1 MIKHRS
7 YRDIQFYTPRIV
19 SDRGTVRVRLAEFSP
34 CLTMSDSQNSSAA
47 TLLSCEHSRLRRAE
61 RLVSKRDL
69 QAALKHGS
77 RVVSLSQRGLP
88 VWKYSFADVVFIVD
102 QTLTKEITCWAQPG
116 AGLDVEK
123 QHITSEM
130 ERAHQAARIR
140 LQNNCSWTS
149 HTVVVVDQ
157 SGSMRKTDLAGGAT
171 RSDAVWLTLAV
182 DFVAKHI
189 EAGTA
194 TAMDVVSVI
203 SMGADSKVLIDRQPH
218 DWLLFNKVVDLL
230 RTQEPFFDGNYV
242 PALDAAERLLLS
254 NEFGACALSLF
265 FLSDG
270 KPSDRLPKETM
281 EPGSSCMM
289 TGFVKLMSQ
298 CIDSLASR
306 FGRRLSVTTV
316 GFGGPGEDFRVLE
329 KLAERPAQFGCVSR
343 FISAEL
349 NVAVLGAA
357 FSSISSSL
365 NSTKTELTAVGGSSQ
380 RAVRDV
386 RRQARDTVGKD
397 TRPDSDWLVYMFG
410 KGWHGERREW
420 VPAGPQKGWK
430 DNISMISPEAYGVAF
445 KANYFGEGAERLV
458 REFREV
464 GLDGTFV
471 GLPLVAKE
479 SRFQA
484 DVANMDPERQI
495 NFHRTFCDTQVRASG
510 LAAVF
515 NSKLAQLPRYNRKTT
530 PIVSFLECTVYVVD
544 DISMGRTGFL
554 VEKQLDPT
562 KYKKWNDNQGFVDG
576 QAAVPVGALEP
587 LSAGGAL
594 GALIEEDEEADSDEE
609 EAPQPGDDDEI
620 CIDDIPQAFS
630 HFTYRYTQRKV
641 LVCDLQ
647 GVLSSNSSDPC
658 FEFTDPVIHFRSR
671 RGRNNVFGRTDR
683 GPKGVDDFFKSHTC
697 SPLCRALNRRWVKRV
712 GEQQRGAHLDGL
724 EDQVSNLKL

>member
-1 MIKHRS
+1 MFPRLPPPLAPCWEPIVTV
-7 YRDIQFYTPRIV
+7 TPAIV
-19 SDRGTVRVRLAEFSP
+19 R
-34 CLTMSDSQNSSAA
+34 LTMSDSQRTSAA
-47 TLLSCEHSRLRRAE
+47 TLLSCEHSRQRRAE

-69 QAALKHGS
+69 QAALKYGS
-77 RVVSLSQRGLP
+77 RVASLNQRGELA
-88 VWKYSFADVVFIVD
+88 WKCTFADVVFIVD
-102 QTLTKEITCWAQPG
+102 RTLTKEITCWAKPG

-130 ERAHQAARIR
+130 ERAHKAARTR
-140 LQNNCSWTS
+140 LQSRCSWTS

-203 SMGADSKVLIDRQPH
+203 SMGAGSKVLIDRQPH

-230 RTQEPFFDGNYV
+230 RTQEPCFDGNYV

-254 NEFGACALSLF
+254 NEFGACALTLF

-270 KPSDRLPKETM
+270 KPSDRLPKKTM
-281 EPGSSCMM
+281 ESGSTCTV
-289 TGFVKLMSQ
+289 TGFVKLMSKY
-298 CIDSLASR
+298 IDSLASR
-306 FGRRLSVTTV
+306 FGRRLSVITV

-329 KLAERPAQFGCVSR
+329 KLAERPAQFGCFSR
-343 FISAEL
+343 FFSAEL
-349 NVAVLGAA
+349 NVDTLGAA
-357 FSSISSSL
+357 FSSMASSL
-365 NSTKTELTAVGGSSQ
+365 YSTKTELTAVGGSSQ
-380 RAVRDV
+380 RPVRDV
-386 RRQARDTVGKD
+386 RRQARDTVGQD
-397 TRPDSDWLVYMFG
+397 TRPNSDWFVYMKG
-410 KGWHGERREW
+410 QGWHGERREW
-420 VPAGPQKGWK
+420 VPIGVEKGWHPIPP
-430 DNISMISPEAYGVAF
+430 ISRDAHGVAM
-445 KANYFGEGAERLV
+445 KAEYFGEGAERLV

-484 DVANMDPERQI
+484 DVANMDPERLI
-495 NFHRTFCDTQVRASG
+495 NFHRTFCDTQVRAAR

-515 NSKLAQLPRYNRKTT
+515 NNKLAQLPRYNRKST
-530 PIVSFLECTVYVVD
+530 PTISFLECTVYVVD
-544 DISMGRTGFL
+544 DVNLGRTGVL
-554 VEKQLDPT
+554 VEKQLDPM
-562 KYKKWNDNQGFVDG
+562 KYRKWNDNQGFVDG
-576 QAAVPVGALEP
+576 QAAVPVGALV
-587 LSAGGAL
+587 AGGAL
-594 GALIEEDEEADSDEE
+594 GALIEEDEETDSDEE
-609 EAPQPGDDDEI
+609 EAPQPGDEDEI

-630 HFTYRYTQRKV
+630 HFTYRYTQKKV

-647 GVLSSNSSDPC
+647 GVLDTSSPTGPC
-658 FEFTDPVIHFRSR
+658 FQFTDPVIHFKSR

-683 GPKGVDDFFKSHTC
+683 GPKGVHDFFKSHTC

-724 EDQVSNLKL
+724 EDQVSNLTL

>member
-1 MIKHRS
+1 
-7 YRDIQFYTPRIV
+7 
-19 SDRGTVRVRLAEFSP
+19 
-34 CLTMSDSQNSSAA
+34 MSDSQNTSAA
-47 TLLSCEHSRLRRAE
+47 TLLSCEHSRQRRAE

-69 QAALKHGS
+69 QAAIKYGS
-77 RVVSLSQRGLP
+77 RVPSLNQRGQLA
-88 VWKYSFADVVFIVD
+88 WKYSFADVVFIVD
-102 QTLTKEITCWAQPG
+102 QSLTKEITCWAKPG

-130 ERAHQAARIR
+130 ESAHQAARTR
-140 LQNNCSWTS
+140 LQSNCSWTS

-194 TAMDVVSVI
+194 TAMDVVSVV
-203 SMGADSKVLIDRQPH
+203 SMGAESKVLIDRQPH
-218 DWLLFNKVVDLL
+218 DWQLFNKVVDLL
-230 RTQEPFFDGNYV
+230 RTQEPFFEGNYV

-254 NEFGACALSLF
+254 NEFGACALTLF

-270 KPSDRLPKETM
+270 KPSDRMPKNTM
-281 EPGSSCMM
+281 VSGSSCAM

-298 CIDSLASR
+298 CIDSLSSR
-306 FGRRLSVTTV
+306 FGRRLSVITV

-343 FISAEL
+343 FFSAEL
-349 NVAVLGAA
+349 NVATLGTA

-397 TRPDSDWLVYMFG
+397 TRPNSDWLVYMMG
-410 KGWHGERREW
+410 QGWRGERRLW
-420 VPAGPQKGWK
+420 TTGRLK
-430 DNISMISPEAYGVAF
+430 DWLDISPINWDAHGVAM
-445 KANYFGEGAERLV
+445 KAHYFGEGAERLV

-464 GLDGTFV
+464 GIDGTFV
-471 GLPLVAKE
+471 GMPLVAKE

-484 DVANMDPERQI
+484 DVANMDPERLI

-530 PIVSFLECTVYVVD
+530 PTVSFLECTVYVVD
-544 DISMGRTGFL
+544 DVSLGRTGFL
-554 VEKQLDPT
+554 VEKQLDPIQ
-562 KYKKWNDNQGFVDG
+562 YKKWNDNQGFVDG
-576 QAAVPVGALEP
+576 QAAVPAGALEP
-587 LSAGGAL
+587 LSAGRAL

-609 EAPQPGDDDEI
+609 DAPQPDDDDEI

-630 HFTYRYTQRKV
+630 HFTYRYTHRKV

-647 GVLSSNSSDPC
+647 GVLNLNPTSPC
-658 FEFTDPVIHFRSR
+658 FEFTDPVIHFKSRHGRS
-671 RGRNNVFGRTDR
+671 NVFGRTDR
-683 GPKGVDDFFKSHTC
+683 GPKGVEDFFKSHKC

-724 EDQVSNLKL
+724 EDQVSNLTL

>member
-1 MIKHRS
+1 
-7 YRDIQFYTPRIV
+7 
-19 SDRGTVRVRLAEFSP
+19 
-34 CLTMSDSQNSSAA
+34 MSDSQNSSAA
-47 TLLSCEHSRLRRAE
+47 TLLSCEHSRQRRAE

-77 RVVSLSQRGLP
+77 RVASRNSKGLA
-88 VWKYSFADVVFIVD
+88 WKYTFADVVFIVD
-102 QTLTKEITCWAQPG
+102 QSLTKEITCWAKPG

-130 ERAHQAARIR
+130 VSAHQAARIR

-171 RSDAVWLTLAV
+171 RSDAVWLTLAI

-194 TAMDVVSVI
+194 TAMDVVSVV
-203 SMGADSKVLIDRQPH
+203 SMGAESEVLIDRQPH

-230 RTQEPFFDGNYV
+230 RTQEPTFEGNYV

-254 NEFGACALSLF
+254 NEFGACVLTLF

-270 KPSDRLPKETM
+270 KPSDRLPKNTNTKES
-281 EPGSSCMM
+281 GASCMM

-298 CIDSLASR
+298 CIDSLSSR
-306 FGRRLSVTTV
+306 FGRRLSVITV

-329 KLAERPAQFGCVSR
+329 KLAERPAQFGCISH
-343 FISAEL
+343 FFSAEL
-349 NVAVLGAA
+349 NVAALGAA

-397 TRPDSDWLVYMFG
+397 TRPNSDWRVYMMG
-410 KGWHGERREW
+410 QGWRGERREW
-420 VPAGPQKGWK
+420 VPTGPQKGWS
-430 DNISMISPEAYGVAF
+430 DIPPISRDAHGVAL

-464 GLDGTFV
+464 GLDGAFV

-484 DVANMDPERQI
+484 DVASTDPEHLI
-495 NFHRTFCDTQVRASG
+495 NFHRTFCDTQVRASR

-515 NSKLAQLPRYNRKTT
+515 NNKLAQLPRYNRKTT
-530 PIVSFLECTVYVVD
+530 PTINFLECTVYVVD
-544 DISMGRTGFL
+544 DISLGRTGFL

-576 QAAVPVGALEP
+576 QAAVPAGALEA
-587 LSAGGAL
+587 LGAGGAL

-647 GVLSSNSSDPC
+647 GVLSSSSTDPC
-658 FEFTDPVIHFRSR
+658 FEVTDPVIHFRSR